1 MHTIIE
7 QSFVGLLYEDGV
19 YTRTLGAGK
28 HSLKRHPFD
37 TVQRTVTLVDM
48 RERSLVLKG
57 QEILTRDKVAVRVSI
72 LVYFRVVRAEAA
84 VHEVADHEA
93 RIYEDVQLA
102 ARRFLGGRDLEAIL
116 SDRNEVSD
124 AVREAVKDVA
134 LGYGVEIRRADVKD
148 LVFPGNLRDIMNQVL
163 ETERKA
169 EAKLIQAQ
177 KEIEAELLRSRAAH
191 DAALLRLRAEREQ
204 LSVELDSEQAR
215 ADAQR
220 KQQRAQLAL
229 EVEEAELAARHPELL
244 RLRELQAL
252 AAMARAGGKFVIGSH
267 DGSIS
272 ALLHEPR

>member
-19 YTRTLGAGK
+19 YTRTLTPGR

-37 TVQRTVTLVDM
+37 TVQRVVTLVDM

-148 LVFPGNLRDIMNQVL
+148 LVFPGNLREIMNQVL
-163 ETERKA
+163 ETERRA

-177 KEIEAELLRSRAAH
+177 KEIEAELLRARAAH

-252 AAMARAGGKFVIGSH
+252 GAMARAGGKFVIGSH
-267 DGSIS
+267 DGLVG
-272 ALLHEPR
+272 ALLHEAR